1 MAIHI
6 RRREFIGLLGG
17 ATGWPFAARAQQSKL
32 PVVGFLHAGGE
43 RTRAVAS
50 FQKGLAEAGYIADRN
65 VAFELRWADGQ
76 FDRLPGLAADL
87 VSRNVT
93 VIAAF
98 GNAAARAAKAA
109 TTTIPIAFASS
120 SDPVAVGLV
129 SSLTRPGWNVTGVS
143 ILNQELESTRLER
156 LVQVVPH
163 ATTIAFL
170 VNPESVT
177 ADPKL
182 REMENA
188 GRMFNRRLQVFNA
201 RSESEFEQVFLTVEQ
216 QRIAAMVVTS
226 DTMFSNGSAALGRA
240 AARHTVPTMGA
251 YRDFA
256 RARVDEL
263 RQRPRRCLSPRR
275 NLRSTPA
282 QGRSAARS
290 ASDAVHQGRVR
301 RQCGSL
307 KGARPRHPIHAARAR
322 RRGNRISAILL
333 RCMSPRLLSHMPSGA
348 AW

>member
-1 MAIHI
+1 MK
-6 RRREFIGLLGG
+6 RREFITLLGG
-17 ATGWPFAARAQQSKL
+17 AAATWPLGAHAQQAAM
-32 PVVGFLHAGGE
+32 PVIGFLHAGSE

-50 FQKGLAEAGYIADRN
+50 FEKGLAEGGYVADRN

-76 FDRLPGLAADL
+76 FDRLPALAAEL
-87 VSRNVT
+87 VSRNVA

-129 SSLTRPGWNVTGVS
+129 SSLNRPGWNLTGVT

-177 ADPKL
+177 AAPKL

-188 GRMFNRRLQVFNA
+188 ARMFNRRLQVFRA
-201 RSESEFEQVFLTVEQ
+201 RSESEFDQAFLAVEQ
-216 QRIAAMVVTS
+216 QRLGAMLVTS
-226 DTMFSNGSAALGRA
+226 DTMFSNESAALGRA
-240 AARHTVPTMGA
+240 AAGHAVPTMGA
-251 YRDFA
+251 YRDFT
-256 RARVDEL
+256 RAGGLMSYGSDLGDAYRRVGI
-263 RQRPRRCLSPRR
+263 C
-275 NLRSTPA
+275 
-282 QGRSAARS
+282 AARL
-290 ASDAVHQGRVR
+290 
-301 RQCGSL
+301 L
-307 KGARPRHPIHAARAR
+307 KGQA
-322 RRGNRISAILL
+322 
-333 RCMSPRLLSHMPSGA
+333 PSDLPVVQSTKVEFVINGGA
-348 AW
+348 AKVLGLAIPPTQLALADEVIE

>member
-1 MAIHI
+1 MQ
-6 RRREFIGLLGG
+6 RREFITLLGG
-17 ATGWPFAARAQQSKL
+17 AAWPLAARAQQAAM
-32 PVVGFLHAGGE
+32 PVIGFLHAGNE

-50 FQKGLAEAGYIADRN
+50 FEKGLAEGGYVADRN

-76 FDRLPGLAADL
+76 FDRLPALAAEL
-87 VSRNVT
+87 VFRNVA

-129 SSLTRPGWNVTGVS
+129 SSLTRPGWNLTGVT

-177 ADPKL
+177 AAPKL

-188 GRMFNRRLQVFNA
+188 ARMFNRRLQVFRA
-201 RSESEFEQVFLTVEQ
+201 RSESEFDQAFLAVEQ
-216 QRIAAMVVTS
+216 QRLGAMLVTS
-226 DTMFSNGSAALGRA
+226 DTMFSNESAALGRA
-240 AARHTVPTMGA
+240 AAGHAVPTMGA
-251 YRDFA
+251 YRDFT
-256 RARVDEL
+256 RAGGLMSYGSDLGDAYRRVGI
-263 RQRPRRCLSPRR
+263 C
-275 NLRSTPA
+275 
-282 QGRSAARS
+282 AARLLTGQ
-290 ASDAVHQGRVR
+290 APSDLPVMQSTKVEFVING
-301 RQCGSL
+301 
-307 KGARPRHPIHAARAR
+307 
-322 RRGNRISAILL
+322 
-333 RCMSPRLLSHMPSGA
+333 GA
-348 AW
+348 AKLLGLAIPPTQLALADEVIE

>member
-1 MAIHI
+1 M
-6 RRREFIGLLGG
+6 RRRDFISLLGG
-17 ATGWPFAARAQQSKL
+17 AAAWPLAARAQQPSM
-32 PVVGFLHAGGE
+32 PVIGFLHAGNQ

-50 FQKGLAEAGYIADRN
+50 FQKGLAESGYLADRN
-65 VAFELRWADGQ
+65 VAFDFRWAGGQ

-87 VSRNVT
+87 VGRNVA

-109 TTTIPIAFASS
+109 TTSIPIAFASS

-163 ATTIAFL
+163 AATIAFL
-170 VNPESVT
+170 VNPDSLT

-188 GRMFNRRLQVFNA
+188 ARMLDRRLQVFNA
-201 RSESEFEQVFLTVEQ
+201 RSESEFEQAFLAVEQ
-216 QRIAAMVVTS
+216 QRLGAMVVTS
-226 DTMFSNGSAALGRA
+226 DTMFSNESAALGRA
-240 AARHTVPTMGA
+240 AASHAVPAMGA

-256 RARVDEL
+256 RAGGLMSYGSDLGDAYRRVGL
-263 RQRPRRCLSPRR
+263 C
-275 NLRSTPA
+275 
-282 QGRSAARS
+282 AARI
-290 ASDAVHQGRVR
+290 
-301 RQCGSL
+301 L
-307 KGARPRHPIHAARAR
+307 KGEAPRDLPVTQSTKVEFVINAEAAKAL
-322 RRGNRISAILL
+322 GLTVPPTLVALADEVIE
-333 RCMSPRLLSHMPSGA
+333 
-348 AW
+348 

>member
-1 MAIHI
+1 MIG
-6 RRREFIGLLGG
+6 RREFITLVGG
-17 ATGWPFAARAQQSKL
+17 AAAAWPLVARAQQAAM
-32 PVVGFLHAGGE
+32 PVIGFLHAGNE

-50 FQKGLAEAGYIADRN
+50 FEKGLAEGGYVADRN

-76 FDRLPGLAADL
+76 FDRLPALAAEL
-87 VSRNVT
+87 VSRNVA

-129 SSLTRPGWNVTGVS
+129 SSLTRPGWNLTGVT

-177 ADPKL
+177 AAPKL

-188 GRMFNRRLQVFNA
+188 ARMFNRRLQVFRA
-201 RSESEFEQVFLTVEQ
+201 RSESEFDQAFLAVEQ
-216 QRIAAMVVTS
+216 QRLGAMLVTS
-226 DTMFSNGSAALGRA
+226 DTMFSNESAALGRA
-240 AARHTVPTMGA
+240 AAGHAVPTMGA
-251 YRDFA
+251 YRDFT
-256 RARVDEL
+256 RAGGLMSYGSDLGDAYRRVGI
-263 RQRPRRCLSPRR
+263 C
-275 NLRSTPA
+275 
-282 QGRSAARS
+282 AARL
-290 ASDAVHQGRVR
+290 
-301 RQCGSL
+301 L
-307 KGARPRHPIHAARAR
+307 KGQA
-322 RRGNRISAILL
+322 
-333 RCMSPRLLSHMPSGA
+333 PSDLPVMQSTKVEFVINGGA
-348 AW
+348 AKVLGLAIPPTQLALADEVIE

>member
-1 MAIHI
+1 MQ
-6 RRREFIGLLGG
+6 RREFITLLGG
-17 ATGWPFAARAQQSKL
+17 AAWPLAARAQQAAM
-32 PVVGFLHAGGE
+32 PVIGFLHAGNE

-50 FQKGLAEAGYIADRN
+50 FEKGLAEGGYVADRN

-76 FDRLPGLAADL
+76 FDRLPALAAEL
-87 VSRNVT
+87 VSRNVA

-129 SSLTRPGWNVTGVS
+129 SSLTRPGWNLTGVT

-177 ADPKL
+177 AAPKL

-188 GRMFNRRLQVFNA
+188 ARMFNRRLQVFRA
-201 RSESEFEQVFLTVEQ
+201 RSESEFDQAFLAVEQ
-216 QRIAAMVVTS
+216 QRLGAMLVTS
-226 DTMFSNGSAALGRA
+226 DTMFSNESAALGRA
-240 AARHTVPTMGA
+240 AAGHAVPTMGA
-251 YRDFA
+251 YRDFT
-256 RARVDEL
+256 RAGGLMSYGSDLGDAYRRVGI
-263 RQRPRRCLSPRR
+263 C
-275 NLRSTPA
+275 
-282 QGRSAARS
+282 AARLLTGQ
-290 ASDAVHQGRVR
+290 APSDLPVMQSTKVEFVING
-301 RQCGSL
+301 
-307 KGARPRHPIHAARAR
+307 
-322 RRGNRISAILL
+322 
-333 RCMSPRLLSHMPSGA
+333 GA
-348 AW
+348 AKVLGLAIPPTQLALADEVIE

>member
-1 MAIHI
+1 MQFD
-6 RRREFIGLLGG
+6 RLKRREFISSLLGV
-17 ATGWPFAARAQQSKL
+17 AAAAWPVAARAQQSAM
-32 PVVGFLHAGGE
+32 PVIGFLHAGNE

-50 FQKGLAEAGYIADRN
+50 FEKGLAEGGYVADRN

-76 FDRLPGLAADL
+76 FDRLPALAAEL
-87 VSRNVT
+87 VSRNVA

-129 SSLTRPGWNVTGVS
+129 SSLTQPGWNLTGVT

-177 ADPKL
+177 AAPKL

-188 GRMFNRRLQVFNA
+188 ARMFNRRLQVFRA
-201 RSESEFEQVFLTVEQ
+201 RSESEFDQAFLAVEQ
-216 QRIAAMVVTS
+216 QRLGAMLVTS
-226 DTMFSNGSAALGRA
+226 DTLFSNESAALGRA
-240 AARHTVPTMGA
+240 AAGHAVPTMGA
-251 YRDFA
+251 YRDFT
-256 RARVDEL
+256 RAGGLMSYGSDLGDAYRRVGI
-263 RQRPRRCLSPRR
+263 C
-275 NLRSTPA
+275 
-282 QGRSAARS
+282 AARL
-290 ASDAVHQGRVR
+290 
-301 RQCGSL
+301 L
-307 KGARPRHPIHAARAR
+307 KGQA
-322 RRGNRISAILL
+322 
-333 RCMSPRLLSHMPSGA
+333 PSDLPVMQSTKVEFVINGGA
-348 AW
+348 AKVLGLAIPPTQLALADEVIE

>member
-1 MAIHI
+1 M
-6 RRREFIGLLGG
+6 RRREFITLIGG
-17 ATGWPFAARAQQSKL
+17 AVLWPLAARGQQPAM
-32 PVVGFLHAGGE
+32 PVIGFLHAGNE

-50 FQKGLAEAGYIADRN
+50 FQKGLAEGGYLADRN
-65 VAFELRWADGQ
+65 VAFDFRWANGQ
-76 FDRLPGLAADL
+76 FNRLPGLAADL
-87 VSRNVT
+87 VRRNVA

-170 VNPESVT
+170 VNPDSVT

-188 GRMFNRRLQVFNA
+188 ARLLDRRLQVFQA
-201 RSESEFEQVFLTVEQ
+201 RSESEFDQAFLSVEQ
-216 QRIAAMVVTS
+216 QRIGAMVVTS
-226 DTMFSNGSAALGRA
+226 DTMFSNESAALGRA
-240 AARHTVPTMGA
+240 AARHAVPAMGA

-256 RARVDEL
+256 RAGGLISYGSDLGDAYRRVGL
-263 RQRPRRCLSPRR
+263 C
-275 NLRSTPA
+275 
-282 QGRSAARS
+282 AARI
-290 ASDAVHQGRVR
+290 
-301 RQCGSL
+301 L
-307 KGARPRHPIHAARAR
+307 KGEAPRDLAVTQSTKVEFVINA
-322 RRGNRISAILL
+322 
-333 RCMSPRLLSHMPSGA
+333 GA
-348 AW
+348 AKALGLPIPPTLTALADEVIE

>member
-1 MAIHI
+1 MK
-6 RRREFIGLLGG
+6 RREFIAGLGS
-17 ATGWPFAARAQQSKL
+17 AAAWPLAARAQQAAM
-32 PVVGFLHAGGE
+32 PVIGFLHAGNE

-50 FQKGLAEAGYIADRN
+50 FEKGLAEGGYVADRN

-76 FDRLPGLAADL
+76 FDRLPALAAEL
-87 VSRNVT
+87 VSRNVA

-129 SSLTRPGWNVTGVS
+129 SSLTRPGWNLTGVT

-177 ADPKL
+177 AAPKL

-188 GRMFNRRLQVFNA
+188 ARMFNRRLQVFRA
-201 RSESEFEQVFLTVEQ
+201 RSESEFDQAFLAVEQ
-216 QRIAAMVVTS
+216 QRLGAMLVTS
-226 DTMFSNGSAALGRA
+226 DTMFSNESAALGRA
-240 AARHTVPTMGA
+240 AAGHAVPTMGA
-251 YRDFA
+251 YRDFT
-256 RARVDEL
+256 RAGGLMSYGSDLGDAYRRVGI
-263 RQRPRRCLSPRR
+263 C
-275 NLRSTPA
+275 
-282 QGRSAARS
+282 AARLLTGQ
-290 ASDAVHQGRVR
+290 APSDLPVMQSTKVEFVING
-301 RQCGSL
+301 
-307 KGARPRHPIHAARAR
+307 
-322 RRGNRISAILL
+322 
-333 RCMSPRLLSHMPSGA
+333 GA
-348 AW
+348 AKLLGLAIPPTQLALADEVIE

>member
-1 MAIHI
+1 MN
-6 RRREFIGLLGG
+6 RRELIALIGG
-17 ATGWPFAARAQQSKL
+17 AAAAWPVAARAQQPAM
-32 PVVGFLHAGGE
+32 PVIGFLHAGNE

-50 FQKGLAEAGYIADRN
+50 FEKGLAEGGYVADRN

-76 FDRLPGLAADL
+76 FDRLPALAAEL
-87 VSRNVT
+87 VSRNVA

-129 SSLTRPGWNVTGVS
+129 SSLTRPGWNLTGVT

-177 ADPKL
+177 AAPKL

-188 GRMFNRRLQVFNA
+188 ARMFNRRLQVFRA
-201 RSESEFEQVFLTVEQ
+201 RSESEFDQAFLAVEQ
-216 QRIAAMVVTS
+216 QRLGAMLVTS
-226 DTMFSNGSAALGRA
+226 DTMFSNESAALGRA
-240 AARHTVPTMGA
+240 AAGHAVPTMGA
-251 YRDFA
+251 YRDFT
-256 RARVDEL
+256 RAGGLMSYGSDLGDAYRRVGI
-263 RQRPRRCLSPRR
+263 C
-275 NLRSTPA
+275 
-282 QGRSAARS
+282 AARL
-290 ASDAVHQGRVR
+290 
-301 RQCGSL
+301 L
-307 KGARPRHPIHAARAR
+307 KGQA
-322 RRGNRISAILL
+322 
-333 RCMSPRLLSHMPSGA
+333 PSDLPVMQSTKVEFVINGGA
-348 AW
+348 AKVLGLAIPPTQLALADEVIE

>member
-1 MAIHI
+1 MN
-6 RRREFIGLLGG
+6 RRGLITLLGG
-17 ATGWPFAARAQQSKL
+17 AAAWPLAAWAQQSAI
-32 PVVGFLHAGGE
+32 PVIGFLHAGNE

-50 FQKGLAEAGYIADRN
+50 FEKGLAEGGYVADRN

-76 FDRLPGLAADL
+76 FDRLPALAAEL
-87 VSRNVT
+87 VSRNVA

-129 SSLTRPGWNVTGVS
+129 SSLTRPGWNLTGVT

-177 ADPKL
+177 AAPKL

-188 GRMFNRRLQVFNA
+188 ARMFNRRLQVFRA
-201 RSESEFEQVFLTVEQ
+201 RSESEFDQAFLAVEQ
-216 QRIAAMVVTS
+216 QRLGAMLVTS
-226 DTMFSNGSAALGRA
+226 DTMFSNESAALGRA
-240 AARHTVPTMGA
+240 AAGHAVPTMGA
-251 YRDFA
+251 YRDFT
-256 RARVDEL
+256 RAGGLMSYGSDLGVL
-263 RQRPRRCLSPRR
+263 
-275 NLRSTPA
+275 
-282 QGRSAARS
+282 AARGS
-290 ASDAVHQGRVR
+290 RCPVLCDRGNLGR
-301 RQCGSL
+301 RQGSVI
-307 KGARPRHPIHAARAR
+307 PSHDPS
-322 RRGNRISAILL
+322 RISRL
-333 RCMSPRLLSHMPSGA
+333 RPV
-348 AW
+348 